1 MNIFWMC
8 LVVLSISPSPSEFPQ
23 AFTCAFA
30 SCQKDVI
37 FNSCIPFLTTF
48 VAEFYVRN
56 YDSFS
61 TAIVDLLDLSLNT
74 ELH

>member
-8 LVVLSISPSPSEFPQ
+8 LVVLSISPKPSEFPQ

-30 SCQKDVI
+30 SCQKDAI
-37 FNSCIPFLTTF
+37 FNSSIPFFTTL

-56 YDSFS
+56 YDSL
-61 TAIVDLLDLSLNT
+61 AQQLLIYWI
-74 ELH
+74 

>member
-1 MNIFWMC
+1 MC
-8 LVVLSISPSPSEFPQ
+8 LVVLSISPKPSEFPQ

-30 SCQKDVI
+30 SCQKIVI
-37 FNSCIPFLTTF
+37 FNSNIPFFTTL

-61 TAIVDLLDLSLNT
+61 AAIVDLLDSSVNT
-74 ELH
+74 DTH